1 MDIKRLIIRRLIV
14 FLVLFSLIFSVELLF
29 FDGKT
34 PGGIDKF
41 GIKEI
46 YNTSGREWY
55 STWNDGHNRSWS
67 DSSNDPYDQEF
78 FTENK
83 GTGSWNADG
92 LGILK
97 ISGDAPRMYVVDPN
111 SVESWH
117 NVEITVYGMRMSDS
131 NVTWGGL
138 MAYARTNHLVDT
150 NYCDTRGYGGRFKYD
165 GIIDFEKEI
174 KHNSSYAQTESN
186 NYWPEGMPAYRWIG
200 YKFVV
205 YDVVGNNSLNTG
217 VKLELWLDTT
227 DGLNGGNWT
236 KVYEFI
242 DNGENFG
249 TVGNNGGV
257 SCASGINSSLGL
269 FSSDNRPGSETGK
282 PNLAVYFRSDG
293 VNNEGLWY
301 KKASIREILPR

>member
-1 MDIKRLIIRRLIV
+1 MNKRLLLSL
-14 FLVLFSLIFSVELLF
+14 FLVPFLLF
-29 FDGKT
+29 FSFELLADSV
-34 PGGIDKF
+34 PRGIDKF

-67 DSSNDPYDQEF
+67 DSSNDPYDPEF
-78 FTENK
+78 LTKYK
-83 GTGSWNADG
+83 GTGSWNTDG

-97 ISGDAPRMYVVDPN
+97 ISGDAPRMYVVDP
-111 SVESWH
+111 SGSKSWH
-117 NVEITVYGMRMSDS
+117 NVEITVYGMRVSDN
-131 NVTWGGL
+131 NVTWGGI

-174 KHNSSYAQTESN
+174 KHNSGYAQTEGSS
-186 NYWPEGMPAYRWIG
+186 YWPEGMPNNRWIG
-200 YKFVV
+200 YKFMV
-205 YDVVGNNSLNTG
+205 YDIVSNNSLGN
-217 VKLELWLDTT
+217 VKLELWIDNT

-242 DNGENFG
+242 DNGRNFG
-249 TVGNNGGV
+249 TVGDMGGI
-257 SCASGINSSLGL
+257 SCASGINSSLSL
-269 FSSDNRPGSETGK
+269 NYSDNRPGSETGK

-293 VNNEGLWY
+293 VNSNGLLY
-301 KKASIREILPR
+301 KKASIREILP